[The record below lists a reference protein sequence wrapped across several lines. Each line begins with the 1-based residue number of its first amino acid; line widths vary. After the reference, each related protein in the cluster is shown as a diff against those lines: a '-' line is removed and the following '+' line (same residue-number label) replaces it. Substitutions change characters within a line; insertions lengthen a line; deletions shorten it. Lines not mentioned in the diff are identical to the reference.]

1 MDAEQAK
8 DILDKLAKGELKE
21 YRITKNEFLDF
32 REVLVKREDFKHF
45 RGNAQHNGEVIYTY
59 LEKARS

>member
-8 DILDKLAKGELKE
+8 DILDKLAKGELNE

-32 REVLVKREDFKHF
+32 REELVKREDFKHF